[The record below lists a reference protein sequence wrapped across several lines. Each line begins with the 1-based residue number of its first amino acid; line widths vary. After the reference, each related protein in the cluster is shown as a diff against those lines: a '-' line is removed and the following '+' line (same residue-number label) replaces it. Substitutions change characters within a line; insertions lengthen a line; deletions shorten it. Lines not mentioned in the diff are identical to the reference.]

1 MKISSKAHYGL
12 QAVFLLAKK
21 QGVLSAKELEKE
33 IGVSGKYLERI
44 MRTLSNAEIVSA
56 NRGVQGGYYL
66 TKTPQN
72 TTAGEVVRAL
82 EDELEIIGCVNSSCN
97 KCGTSFVWKKL
108 YVGINAILDGITLAD
123 MVKEDEILNAFT
135 VECAS
140 CKDSNCSACLRAQTS
155 CSNCSE
161 RN

>member
-21 QGVLSAKELEKE
+21 DGVLSAKELEKE

-44 MRTLSNAEIVSA
+44 MRTLSNAGVVKA
-56 NRGVQGGYYL
+56 NRGTQGGYYL
-66 TKTPQN
+66 AKTPSD

-82 EDELEIIGCVNSSCN
+82 EDELEIIGCVNNSCN

-108 YVGINAILDGITLAD
+108 YYGINKILDGITLED
-123 MVKEDEILNAFT
+123 MIKEEDVLI
-135 VECAS
+135 
-140 CKDSNCSACLRAQTS
+140 SACSS
-155 CSNCSE
+155 CDSCAKNSDGACSTKCSK
-161 RN
+161 